1 MLNLSDRWV
10 GDSCRGWS
18 NRQLFGVFQMMLDG
32 RKRLF
37 RKLLHVGIIAF
48 RWSGDEGFVA
58 EHQVSITV
66 T

>member
-1 MLNLSDRWV
+1 VASE
-10 GDSCRGWS
+10 S
-18 NRQLFGVFQMMLDG
+18 
-32 RKRLF
+32 
-37 RKLLHVGIIAF
+37 GIIGF